1 MSNEEPFPTHDRFPS
16 AWTTRGFARLSQSP
30 QLATVCPIVG
40 EVSPNWSM
48 QLSMS
53 SIPKLIDV
61 KCDHFGQNFNFN
73 LEGGDDE
80 QKDPQQG
87 PTTAH
92 LKVFVHC

>member
-1 MSNEEPFPTHDRFPS
+1 MSNEEPFPTHGRFPS
-16 AWTTRGFARLSQSP
+16 VWTTRGFARLSQSP
-30 QLATVCPIVG
+30 QLTT
-40 EVSPNWSM
+40 VSPIAMHWST

-80 QKDPQQG
+80 QKDPKQG